1 MNWIVYALI
10 AIAIVGVSD
19 IFRKLGSNLKDPIFS
34 NFVFQAGSFFAAT
47 ALFLTS
53 RKVVNDKQSIVY
65 ALIGGILISLFT
77 LFSFKAL
84 STGPGVSVVMPVLRI
99 GGISLVV
106 LLGVFVLKEKLSLQT
121 VFGFVLSTMG
131 IYLLFSN
138 K

>member
-1 MNWIVYALI
+1 MNWIIYSLI
-10 AIAIVGVSD
+10 AIAIVGISD

-47 ALFLTS
+47 VLFLTS
-53 RKVVNDKQSIVY
+53 RKVVNDKQSIIY
-65 ALIGGILISLFT
+65 AVIGGILISIFT

-84 STGPGVSVVMPVLRI
+84 LTGPGVSVVMPVLRV
-99 GGISLVV
+99 GGIALVV
-106 LLGVFVLKEKLSLQT
+106 LLSVVILKEKLSGQT
-121 VFGFVLSTMG
+121 IFGLVLSAMG